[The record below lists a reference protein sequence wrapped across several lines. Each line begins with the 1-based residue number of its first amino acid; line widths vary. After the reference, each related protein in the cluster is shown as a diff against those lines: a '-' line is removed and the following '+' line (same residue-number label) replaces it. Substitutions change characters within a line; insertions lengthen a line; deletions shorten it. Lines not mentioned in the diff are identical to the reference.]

1 MTTLK
6 EEVAWKITRYVEE
19 TAEINTKIQIN
30 NEDIKKEYF
39 NINLALEK
47 NKQKYEEIISTRDK
61 QENINNQMK

>member
-30 NEDIKKEYF
+30 NEEIKKSTS
-39 NINLALEK
+39 
-47 NKQKYEEIISTRDK
+47 ISTWHWRK
-61 QENINNQMK
+61 INKSTKRSSPPETSKKVLIIR